1 MNKILLDLLS
11 LGAILSSVLVITSKN
26 PVIAVIFLISLF
38 INTAGYLL
46 IMGITFVG
54 ITYIIVYI
62 GAITV
67 LFLFIIMMINI
78 RLLDL
83 LEFGKEYTKNFPLAI
98 FIGTLFVYEIINVLP
113 FMFNNVFAGN
123 LNYPLDL
130 LNQLN
135 AIFVNK
141 LLTNDFNN
149 ISNLLLQ
156 PSITSQ
162 YMAYTHESIAWL
174 DLNILYSN
182 NFVDTLW
189 NDTNPSIKLNHFLQI
204 EILGQSLYT
213 YGAIWLLLSSFILL
227 LSMISALFL
236 SNV

>member
-38 INTAGYLL
+38 VNAAGYLL
-46 IMGITFVG
+46 VSGITFVG
-54 ITYIIVYI
+54 LSYIIVYI

-98 FIGTLFVYEIINVLP
+98 FIGTLFVYEIINILP
-113 FMFNNVFAGN
+113 FMYNNVLSDI

-135 AIFVNK
+135 AF
-141 LLTNDFNN
+141 L
-149 ISNLLLQ
+149 
-156 PSITSQ
+156 
-162 YMAYTHESIAWL
+162 
-174 DLNILYSN
+174 LNIISIFKPTTVALPPQAVEGYTLSALLDNSINLMNSN
-182 NFVDTLW
+182 INALS
-189 NDTNPSIKLNHFLQI
+189 NEINPGFKLNNFLQI
-204 EILGQSLYT
+204 EVLGQSLYT
-213 YGAIWLLLSSFILL
+213 YGSIWLLLCSIILL
-227 LSMISALFL
+227 LAMISALFL
-236 SNV
+236 SNF